1 MGPKLA
7 SNQPRSS
14 ARRRSSAES
23 TSRAAASAARKA
35 ARVARSKS
43 AAASGWSAGTP
54 KKAPSENTKPSLA
67 ALYEEPQPAVCAPE
81 ACAESASGGIASGS
95 PGGSEETVGIA
106 RRASPKHVAMARAVS
121 SSTRTHPTP
130 LRCRLSA
137 TRSKPEGSGSHR
149 GGGVGGR
156 PRRGLPPRL
165 PITPLGSAAAREKV
179 SAGFF
184 RQLRHFGFGV
194 FERASL
200 FTRKTRY
207 ERATA
212 CVRGPRRG
220 PRDRGVEIATR
231 TTA

>member
-1 MGPKLA
+1 MCTGSSTPFDATHSGRYRLTCHCAWSPMGPKLA
-7 SNQPRSS
+7 SNQPRSR

-35 ARVARSKS
+35 APIARSKS

-54 KKAPSENTKPSLA
+54 KEAPSENTKPSLA
-67 ALYEEPQPAVCAPE
+67 ALYEEPQPTACAPE

-106 RRASPKHVAMARAVS
+106 RRASPKHLAMARAVS

-149 GGGVGGR
+149 CGGGTPAPRLAASVAHHASRQR
-156 PRRGLPPRL
+156 PRVKRCR
-165 PITPLGSAAAREKV
+165 RW
-179 SAGFF
+179 AGFF
-184 RQLRHFGFGV
+184 RRLRHFGFGV
-194 FERASL
+194 FERATL
-200 FTRKTRY
+200 
-207 ERATA
+207 
-212 CVRGPRRG
+212 
-220 PRDRGVEIATR
+220 
-231 TTA
+231 